1 MPNIKPLSK
10 LVTKARTIRD
20 DHRARHAPSGF
31 AFALA
36 DSIDY
41 LDQNHWAKATSH
53 NSMFF
58 SPRYLRVL
66 EDAGPENLRPC
77 YALIFNEKE
86 PVAAIAA
93 QTVAVSMARSA
104 IPGCDGS
111 SIVTFCNSL
120 RRPGNRQVAG

>member
-1 MPNIKPLSK
+1 MPNIKPLPN

-20 DHRARHAPSGF
+20 DHRARHAPIGF

-41 LDQNHWAKATSH
+41 LDPNHWAKVTSH

-58 SPRYLRVL
+58 SPRYLRML

-86 PVAAIAA
+86 PVAAIALER
-93 QTVAVSMARSA
+93 VAVSVSR
-104 IPGCDGS
+104 
-111 SIVTFCNSL
+111 
-120 RRPGNRQVAG
+120 